1 MFFINLLAMS
11 IYFNMKTNYFKP
23 LIILI
28 ILLIFTSFNTYS
40 QNDNDRK
47 SKTKKEKLY
56 SEIITNEAK
65 SDSGIFDVHKVDDK
79 YYFEINDSLIGR
91 DMMMVTRV
99 VKMATEIPLSAHKLS
114 EQVIRWEKF
123 DNNILL
129 KVASYSKFA
138 NDTLPINEAVS
149 NSNFEPIISS
159 FSIVTRNNKKQSL
172 VIDVTN
178 IFKSDVKVFGFPQ
191 SRRKS
196 YKISSLDSKLSFIE
210 SIKSFPLN
218 IEVRHIKTYKSS
230 DSRNGQVSMLLN
242 NSIILLPKIPMKR
255 RYFDQRVGWITSSQ
269 VDYGLDNQEA
279 ETVRYLRRW
288 KLEVKDEDIEKFN
301 KGELVEPKNPIV
313 FYIDPGTPLKWRK
326 YIKQGIEDWQAA
338 FEEAGFKNA
347 IIAKDP
353 PSVDEDPDWS
363 AEDIRYSVFR
373 YLASTTINANGG
385 QVADPRSGEILQ
397 FDVNWYHNVLKLLR
411 NWWVVQTGAIN
422 PEARSIELK
431 NEVMGEGVRFVA
443 AHEVGHAIG
452 LPHNMGSSSAYPV
465 DSLRSKTFTKK
476 YGTAPSIMDYARW
489 NYIAQPGDEGV
500 ALMPSYWDTPNI
512 GIYDKYSIKW
522 GYKPI
527 LDVSE
532 EEEIKI
538 LRSWIL
544 DKQNDLTYRYGDPG
558 IDPSSQ
564 TEDLGDNAIKASEY
578 GIANLKIIVPNLI
591 DWSTK
596 DGEGYD
602 DLNEMYN
609 TVLSQFRRYMG
620 HVTTN
625 IGGVYQYYKTSNQD
639 GAVYNHVDK
648 NHQKLCVDF
657 LHNNL
662 FETPHW
668 IIEKNILNK
677 IEFAGITNR
686 IRSLQS
692 SYLNS
697 ILDFG
702 RMARMI
708 ENEAIN
714 GSNSYSLSEMMDDLK
729 NGLWKELKKQEKID
743 IYRRNLQRSYI
754 NRLGYLM
761 KSEQEVRLGSYWSN
775 YVTRVKVDVSDI
787 RSVTMGTLLE
797 LKKELL
803 KSEKKYS
810 DLNIK
815 NHLNYCISLI
825 NSSLKV
831 N

>member
-1 MFFINLLAMS
+1 MNL
-11 IYFNMKTNYFKP
+11 
-23 LIILI
+23 
-28 ILLIFTSFNTYS
+28 
-40 QNDNDRK
+40 
-47 SKTKKEKLY
+47 
-56 SEIITNEAK
+56 
-65 SDSGIFDVHKVDDK
+65 
-79 YYFEINDSLIGR
+79 
-91 DMMMVTRV
+91 
-99 VKMATEIPLSAHKLS
+99 IP
-114 EQVIRWEKF
+114 
-123 DNNILL
+123 
-129 KVASYSKFA
+129 
-138 NDTLPINEAVS
+138 
-149 NSNFEPIISS
+149 
-159 FSIVTRNNKKQSL
+159 
-172 VIDVTN
+172 
-178 IFKSDVKVFGFPQ
+178 
-191 SRRKS
+191 
-196 YKISSLDSKLSFIE
+196 
-210 SIKSFPLN
+210 
-218 IEVRHIKTYKSS
+218 
-230 DSRNGQVSMLLN
+230 
-242 NSIILLPKIPMKR
+242 
-255 RYFDQRVGWITSSQ
+255 
-269 VDYGLDNQEA
+269 
-279 ETVRYLRRW
+279 
-288 KLEVKDEDIEKFN
+288 
-301 KGELVEPKNPIV
+301 
-313 FYIDPGTPLKWRK
+313 
-326 YIKQGIEDWQAA
+326 
-338 FEEAGFKNA
+338 
-347 IIAKDP
+347 
-353 PSVDEDPDWS
+353 
-363 AEDIRYSVFR
+363 
-373 YLASTTINANGG
+373 
-385 QVADPRSGEILQ
+385 
-397 FDVNWYHNVLKLLR
+397 
-411 NWWVVQTGAIN
+411 
-422 PEARSIELK
+422 
-431 NEVMGEGVRFVA
+431 
-443 AHEVGHAIG
+443 
-452 LPHNMGSSSAYPV
+452 SSA
-465 DSLRSKTFTKK
+465 TC
-476 YGTAPSIMDYARW
+476 
-489 NYIAQPGDEGV
+489 
-500 ALMPSYWDTPNI
+500 
-512 GIYDKYSIKW
+512 
-522 GYKPI
+522 
-527 LDVSE
+527 
-532 EEEIKI
+532 
-538 LRSWIL
+538 
-544 DKQNDLTYRYGDPG
+544 
-558 IDPSSQ
+558 
-564 TEDLGDNAIKASEY
+564 ASEF
-578 GIANLKIIVPNLI
+578 VTLI

-714 GSNSYSLSEMMDDLK
+714 GINSYSLSEMMDDLK

-803 KSEKKYS
+803 KSQKKYS

>member
-1 MFFINLLAMS
+1 MEIKSFICNPLFFVFTMFFS
-11 IYFNMKTNYFKP
+11 IEIFSQKKIDEKKLTQTKT
-23 LIILI
+23 
-28 ILLIFTSFNTYS
+28 
-40 QNDNDRK
+40 
-47 SKTKKEKLY
+47 Y
-56 SEIITNEAK
+56 SEIITENAIT
-65 SDSGIFDVHKVDDK
+65 DSGIFDVHKVDDK
-79 YYFEINDSLIGR
+79 YFFEINDSLIGR

-114 EQVIRWEKF
+114 EQVIKWEKF
-123 DNNILL
+123 ENNILL
-129 KVASYSKFA
+129 RVASYSKFA

-159 FSIVTRNNKKQSL
+159 FKIEAKNKERSSFL
-172 VIDVTN
+172 IDVTTL
-178 IFKSDVKVFGFPQ
+178 FKSDIKAFGFPQ

-210 SIKSFPLN
+210 TIKSFPLN

-230 DSRNGQVSMLLN
+230 ETRNGQISMLLN
-242 NSIILLPKIPMKR
+242 NSIILLPKNPMKR
-255 RYFDQRVGWITSSQ
+255 RYFDQRVGWITSRQ
-269 VDYGLDNQEA
+269 IDYGLDNQEA

-288 KLEVKDEDIEKFN
+288 RLEVKEKDIKKF
-301 KGELVEPKNPIV
+301 KRGELVEPKNPIV
-313 FYIDPGTPLKWRK
+313 FYVDPGTPIKWRK

-353 PSVDEDPDWS
+353 PTKDEDPDWS
-363 AEDIRYSVFR
+363 PEDIRFSVFR

-411 NWWVVQTGAIN
+411 DWWIVQTGAVN
-422 PEARSIELK
+422 PDARSIELK

-476 YGTAPSIMDYARW
+476 FGTAPSIMDYARW
-489 NYIAQPGDEGV
+489 NYVAQPGDEGV

-512 GIYDKYSIKW
+512 GLYDKYSIMW

-527 LDVSE
+527 LGVSAE
-532 EEEIKI
+532 EEKKI
-538 LRSWIL
+538 LQSWIL
-544 DKQNDLTYRYGDPG
+544 EKQNDLTYRYGDPG

-564 TEDLGDNAIKASEY
+564 TEDLGDNAVKASEY
-578 GIANLKIIVPNLI
+578 GIANLKRIVPELI
-591 DWSTK
+591 NWSTV
-596 DGEGYD
+596 DGED
-602 DLNEMYN
+602 FNDLKEMYN

-620 HVTTN
+620 HVTNN
-625 IGGVYQYYKTSNQD
+625 IGGVYQFYKTSDQD
-639 GAVYNHVDK
+639 GAVYSHVDK
-648 NHQKLCVDF
+648 NHQKLCINF
-657 LHNNL
+657 LHTHL
-662 FETPHW
+662 FDTPNW
-668 IIEKNILNK
+668 IIEKNILDK

-686 IRSLQS
+686 IRSIQS

-697 ILDFG
+697 LLDFG

-708 ENEAIN
+708 ENEALN
-714 GSNSYSLSEMMDDLK
+714 GTNAYTLSQMMNDLK
-729 NGLWKELKKQEKID
+729 KGLWKELYKKEKID

-761 KSEQEVRLGSYWSN
+761 KNQQEIRSGSYWSN
-775 YVTRVKVDVSDI
+775 YITPIKVDVSDV
-787 RSVTMGTLLE
+787 RSITMSVLVD
-797 LKKELL
+797 LKKDIL
-803 KSEKKYS
+803 KYSKKYS
-810 DLNIK
+810 DK
-815 NHLNYCISLI
+815 NLKAHLNYCIELI
-825 NSSLKV
+825 NNALITKT

>member
-1 MFFINLLAMS
+1 MEIKSFICNPLFFVFTMFFS
-11 IYFNMKTNYFKP
+11 IEIFSQKKIDEKKVTQTKT
-23 LIILI
+23 
-28 ILLIFTSFNTYS
+28 
-40 QNDNDRK
+40 
-47 SKTKKEKLY
+47 Y
-56 SEIITNEAK
+56 SEIITENAVT
-65 SDSGIFDVHKVDDK
+65 DSGIFDVHKIDDK

-114 EQVIRWEKF
+114 EQVIKWEKF
-123 DNNILL
+123 ENNILL
-129 KVASYSKFA
+129 RVASYSKFA

-159 FSIVTRNNKKQSL
+159 FKIEAKNKEKSSFL
-172 VIDVTN
+172 IDVTTL
-178 IFKSDVKVFGFPQ
+178 FKSDIKAFGFPQ

-210 SIKSFPLN
+210 TIKSFPLN

-230 DSRNGQVSMLLN
+230 ETRNGQISMLLN
-242 NSIILLPKIPMKR
+242 NSIILLPKNPMKR
-255 RYFDQRVGWITSSQ
+255 RYFDQRVGWITSRQ
-269 VDYGLDNQEA
+269 IDYGLDNQEA

-288 KLEVKDEDIEKFN
+288 RLEVKEKDIEKF
-301 KGELVEPKNPIV
+301 KRGELVEPKNPIV
-313 FYIDPGTPLKWRK
+313 FYVDPGTPIKWRK

-353 PSVDEDPDWS
+353 PTKDEDPDWS
-363 AEDIRYSVFR
+363 PEDIRFSVFR

-411 NWWVVQTGAIN
+411 DWWIVQTGAVN
-422 PEARSIELK
+422 PDARSIELK

-476 YGTAPSIMDYARW
+476 FGTAPSIMDYARW
-489 NYIAQPGDEGV
+489 NYVAQPGDEGV

-512 GIYDKYSIKW
+512 GLYDKYSIMW

-527 LDVSE
+527 LGVSAE
-532 EEEIKI
+532 EEKKI
-538 LRSWIL
+538 LQSWIL
-544 DKQNDLTYRYGDPG
+544 EKQNDLTYRYGDPG

-564 TEDLGDNAIKASEY
+564 TEDLGDNAVKASEY
-578 GIANLKIIVPNLI
+578 GIANLKRIVPELI
-591 DWSTK
+591 NWSTV
-596 DGEGYD
+596 DGED
-602 DLNEMYN
+602 FNDLKEMYN

-620 HVTTN
+620 HVTNN
-625 IGGVYQYYKTSNQD
+625 IGGVYQFYKTSDQD
-639 GAVYNHVDK
+639 GAVYSHVDK
-648 NHQKLCVDF
+648 NHQKLCINF
-657 LHNNL
+657 LHTHL
-662 FETPHW
+662 FDTPNW
-668 IIEKNILNK
+668 IIEKNILDK

-686 IRSLQS
+686 IRSIQS
-692 SYLNS
+692 TYLNS
-697 ILDFG
+697 LLDFG

-708 ENEAIN
+708 ENEALNGIN
-714 GSNSYSLSEMMDDLK
+714 AYTLSQMMNDLK
-729 NGLWKELKKQEKID
+729 KGLWKELYKKEKID

-761 KSEQEVRLGSYWSN
+761 KNQQEIRSGSYWSS
-775 YVTRVKVDVSDI
+775 YTTPIKVDVSDI
-787 RSVTMGTLLE
+787 RSITMSILID
-797 LKKELL
+797 LKKDLL
-803 KSEKKYS
+803 KYHKKYS
-810 DLNIK
+810 DK
-815 NHLNYCISLI
+815 NLKAHLNYCIELI
-825 NSSLKV
+825 NNALITKT
-831 N
+831 NN